1 MCREILIFEIF
12 LSRDAHLRNTHR
24 IFLAT
29 PTLYA
34 DTQTTK
40 QNIEKA
46 WHFLV
51 DRCLVNKTA
60 QPFLLVLRHPISVK
74 FNRRTFRRFTL
85 YRLLTL
91 L

>member
-46 WHFLV
+46 
-51 DRCLVNKTA
+51 
-60 QPFLLVLRHPISVK
+60 
-74 FNRRTFRRFTL
+74 
-85 YRLLTL
+85 
-91 L
+91 